1 MPTGERDW
9 WKGDLAFVL
18 VILAL
23 MILGLLAALFGRFEA
38 QVAVAVLVVVV
49 CAALY
54 RSRYGL

>member
-1 MPTGERDW
+1 VPTGERDW

-23 MILGLLAALFGRFEA
+23 VILGLLTALFGRFEA
-38 QVAVAVLVVVV
+38 EVAVLVFVV

-54 RSRYGL
+54 RSRYRL

>member
-1 MPTGERDW
+1 VPTGEREW

-23 MILGLLAALFGRFEA
+23 VILGLLAWLFGRFEA
-38 QVAVAVLVVVV
+38 AVAVLVVVV
-49 CAALY
+49 CWGLY

>member
-1 MPTGERDW
+1 VRTGERDW

-18 VILAL
+18 MILAV
-23 MILGLLAALFGRFEA
+23 MILGVLAALFGRFEA
-38 QVAVAVLVVVV
+38 EVAVLVVVV